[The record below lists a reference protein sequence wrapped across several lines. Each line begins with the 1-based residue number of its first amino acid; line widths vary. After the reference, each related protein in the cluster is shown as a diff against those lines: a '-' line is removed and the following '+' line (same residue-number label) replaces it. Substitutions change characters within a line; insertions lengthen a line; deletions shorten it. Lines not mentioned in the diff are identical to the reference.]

1 MLSRCC
7 LSSPRSGSSL
17 PRGGES
23 RYNGSERR
31 GSAPTERRLSRALQL
46 WSPRLMG
53 STEEQLIHA
62 RVIPEANPARTIMD
76 DWHPRLFVPHELL
89 LA

>member
-1 MLSRCC
+1 
-7 LSSPRSGSSL
+7 
-17 PRGGES
+17 
-23 RYNGSERR
+23 
-31 GSAPTERRLSRALQL
+31 
-46 WSPRLMG
+46 MG

-89 LA
+89 LARAASSLLSAWQGMEKARVAHGPSLRSTQRRP